1 MVEGGRKR
9 VKAVLFPGK
18 DGKGGKPGAA
28 TPAKA
33 PNGTNAGPAPAKAAD
48 AKPAPGAVSKA
59 GEAAR

>member
-18 DGKGGKPGAA
+18 DGKDGKPGA
-28 TPAKA
+28 PAKA
-33 PNGTNAGPAPAKAAD
+33 VDTKAAD